1 MGYVD
6 AAIDAEFAK
15 LRSAQPGNQDITIN
29 EVAFALAGMVN
40 GGWPGAEAAAL
51 RPRFIDAVVGL
62 TPSGK
67 PWTLKDAALKWRN
80 ACRDAKPRP
89 LPHLNGSGKTNGK
102 ARGRKMASKA
112 TVTGVTGVTG
122 RGVTPVTHPVA
133 SLAGNESLPDW
144 TPPGQEGDPLFHPD
158 KGYGPPRGAN
168 EIRRHLYVND
178 KGLPRRA
185 KIKVQRK
192 DGVTWTD
199 WYLVRNPV
207 HGPGWQ
213 ARKPEA
219 YVELPY
225 FLQEGINPFDAE
237 VSQIRLY
244 QTEGEKDAENIAR
257 AQGCAFSF
265 GGCGS
270 VIDYSNLVHG
280 RDLVILGDNDEAGRK
295 WAQKQA
301 RLLADAVRSLKVY
314 TFSNLKPGGDAS
326 DFLASR
332 QLSDLEE
339 IIDALPEWRPDIG
352 YDACMIKREIVIP
365 PAMLIK
371 RVLPVQG
378 LVFIA
383 GQSESG
389 KTYAAISLA
398 AAVAAGKEFLACPNQ
413 ERAAVIYCAAEG
425 EGVIDN
431 RFTVALDR
439 LEISDEVAVMLLRH
453 PGYINEDWEKFK
465 VDMAEASRWLRKK
478 FKVDRCV
485 FILDTRMAG
494 WRMEDENSNE
504 EAGQVCAELRS
515 LGPIIGG
522 PVIVVHHYGKTKEQ
536 GLRGASAWT
545 DNCDHVIS
553 LTADKNN
560 VTGEV
565 ASREIAI
572 ARSRFSATG
581 IIGKFE
587 LKYQKLGID
596 QYGDEFGDC
605 SIQLLPPEEAL
616 EAEPKAKR
624 KPHSRREQIFH
635 NALNNALLESG
646 VRRHVHRTG
655 PEVFAVELRFVRANF
670 NQMYASG
677 DDTPKD
683 RQLVTRVTWK
693 RLMDNLDIH
702 AYATETEGEKEWIW
716 KLKA

>member
-1 MGYVD
+1 MSYVE
-6 AAIDAEFAK
+6 AAIDAELAK
-15 LRSAQPGNQDITIN
+15 LRGCPPGNQEITVN
-29 EVAFALAGMVN
+29 EVAFALAGMIN

-51 RPRFIDAVVGL
+51 RPRFIDAVLAL

-67 PWTLKDAALKWRN
+67 PWTLGDASLKWRN

-102 ARGRKMASKA
+102 ARGRKMTQK
-112 TVTGVTGVTG
+112 TPVTSVTPSH
-122 RGVTPVTHPVA
+122 VTPVTHPIA
-133 SLAGNESLPDW
+133 SLAGNEFLPDW
-144 TPPGQEGDPLFHPD
+144 TPPGEEGRPVWHPD
-158 KGYGPPRGAN
+158 KGHGPAKPAG
-168 EIRRHLYVND
+168 EIRRHLYVDD
-178 KGLPRRA
+178 KGRPRRA

-192 DGVTWTD
+192 DGVSWTD

-207 HGPGWQ
+207 HGAGWQ
-213 ARKPEA
+213 ARKPTA
-219 YVELPY
+219 YVEIPY
-225 FLQEGINPFDAE
+225 FLQEGTNPFDAE
-237 VSQIRLY
+237 FSQIRLY

-265 GGCGS
+265 GGS
-270 VIDYSNLVHG
+270 SSIIDCSNLVHG
-280 RDLVILGDNDEAGRK
+280 RDLVILADNDDAGRK
-295 WAQKQA
+295 WVQKQA
-301 RLLADAVRSLKVY
+301 RLLADAARSLKIY
-314 TFSNLKPGGDAS
+314 TFPDLKPGGDAS
-326 DFLASR
+326 DFLENHSLA
-332 QLSDLEE
+332 DLDA

-352 YDACMIKREIVIP
+352 YDACMIRREIVIP

-398 AAVAAGKEFLACPNQ
+398 AAVAAGKEFLGCPNQ

-465 VDMAEASRWLRKK
+465 ADMAEAAQWLKKK
-478 FKVDRCV
+478 FKLSRCV

-515 LGPIIGG
+515 LGPIVGG

-565 ASREIAI
+565 AGREIAI

-587 LKYQKLGID
+587 LKYQKLGVD

-605 SIQLLPPEEAL
+605 SIQLLPPDVVSENQT
-616 EAEPKAKR
+616 KTR
-624 KPHSRREQIFH
+624 HKPRSRREQIFH
-635 NALNNALLESG
+635 NALNNALIESG

-655 PEVFAVELRFVRANF
+655 PEVFAVELCFVRANF
-670 NQMYASG
+670 NRMYASG

-693 RLMDNLDIH
+693 RLMDNLDIYE
-702 AYATETEGEKEWIW
+702 YATETEGEKEWIW